1 MSIARIRRAAAV
13 SGLLIC
19 AAPVAV
25 ATAPPA
31 AAHTGLTGSA
41 PNDGATVAASPARV
55 SLSFNDPM
63 DARYSRVAV
72 TGASGRSVTTGAP
85 KVDGRTVS
93 QALTAEL
100 PAGRYTVG
108 YRVVSADGH
117 PVSGSYTFT
126 VAAARTTAPVPRPSP
141 SRPASAAPSASTAS
155 SASAEADEAEQSSG
169 PGALPVAAGAAAV
182 LAGAG
187 GITYAVRKR
196 GFRHGG

>member
-1 MSIARIRRAAAV
+1 MSIARITRAAAV

-41 PNDGATVAASPARV
+41 PDDGATVATSPARV

-108 YRVVSADGH
+108 YRVISADGH

-126 VAAARTTAPVPRPSP
+126 VAAARTTAPVPRPSRRCPRAGGCWRPWRGWCSPPPICWP
-141 SRPASAAPSASTAS
+141 SRPPMSSTRPCSPMSRSTPRRGPPS
-155 SASAEADEAEQSSG
+155 
-169 PGALPVAAGAAAV
+169 
-182 LAGAG
+182 
-187 GITYAVRKR
+187 R
-196 GFRHGG
+196 

>member
-1 MSIARIRRAAAV
+1 MSIARITRAAAV

-19 AAPVAV
+19 AAPVSV
-25 ATAPPA
+25 VTAPPA

-41 PNDGATVAASPARV
+41 PDDGATVAASPARV

-117 PVSGSYTFT
+117 PVSGSYSFT
-126 VAAARTTAPVPRPSP
+126 VAAAGTTAPVPRPSR
-141 SRPASAAPSASTAS
+141 SRPASAAPSAS
-155 SASAEADEAEQSSG
+155 AEADDADQSSG

-196 GFRHGG
+196 GFRHGN

>member
-1 MSIARIRRAAAV
+1 MSIARITRAAAV

-31 AAHTGLTGSA
+31 EAHTGLTGGA
-41 PNDGATVAASPARV
+41 PDDGATVATSPARV

-72 TGASGRSVTTGAP
+72 TGASGRSVTAGAP

-100 PAGRYTVG
+100 PPGRYTVG

-126 VAAARTTAPVPRPSP
+126 VAAARTMAPVPGPSR
-141 SRPASAAPSASTAS
+141 SRPASAAPSAPAG
-155 SASAEADEAEQSSG
+155 ADGADQSSG
-169 PGALPVAAGAAAV
+169 SGVLPVAAGAAAV